1 MCKVSQIV
9 KFYCHI
15 YKLLVILFLFS
26 FSESIATNKNDIIS
40 KLSENGFE
48 NIKVKVEDARI
59 LIAYENRVFRFEV
72 DALKEVLNIVVP
84 LIDDREELILIPLNR
99 KIPIIKF
106 FSSLKNCREFLANN
120 IDAEQFINE
129 ADIRMDVDKDFKLLA
144 DESEF
149 NTSDFRFDLVIKP
162 QMSFEFGPYSDPVLA
177 QINLTPD
184 IRTSFWKGMKF
195 SYETIFPLWNEF
207 GTRGDSIR
215 TGMVTLNQ
223 TFRLPNAFF
232 MSTTAGIF
240 SGNRYGFDFET
251 KKYFGNGNFSLGGN
265 FGVTSYIDFSGM
277 TRILYSTEF
286 MITGLVSAEYRIEK
300 YDLTLG
306 LSIGHYLQKDNSLR
320 VDINREFGEIEIGFF
335 ALRSFEGV
343 SNGGF
348 TLTVPLFPSHYW
360 NPSFARLKV
369 AENYSWSY
377 VVKSNTND
385 LIGLRYNTGSRIY
398 TFLEKLNPSFIK
410 NRFTKNN

>member
-1 MCKVSQIV
+1 M
-9 KFYCHI
+9 KFYSHI

-48 NIKVKVEDARI
+48 NIKVKIEDSKI

-72 DALKEVLNIVVP
+72 DALKEVLKLVVP

-120 IDAEQFINE
+120 INAEQFVND
-129 ADIRMDVDKDFKLLA
+129 ADIRMDVDKDFKLLV

-149 NTSDFRFDLVIKP
+149 NTTDFRFDLVIKP

-177 QINLTPD
+177 QINLAPD
-184 IRTSFWKGMKF
+184 IRTSFWRGMKF

-232 MSTTAGIF
+232 ISATAGIF

-286 MITGLVSAEYRIEK
+286 MVTGSVNAEYRIEK

-306 LSIGHYLQKDNSLR
+306 AGIGHYLHKDNSIR

-335 ALRSFEGV
+335 ALRSFKGV

-348 TLTVPLFPSHYW
+348 TLTVPLFPSQYW
-360 NPSFARLKV
+360 NPSFVRLKV

-385 LIGLRYNTGSRIY
+385 LIGLRYNTGSRINTY
-398 TFLEKLNPSFIK
+398 LEKLNPSFIK
-410 NRFTKNN
+410 NRFSKIN